1 MKHPLYIY
9 NSLSGRKEQFIPIK
23 PPEVGIY
30 VCGPTVYSDSH
41 LGHARPNIT
50 FDILIRYLRSMDYDV
65 TYVRNITDVGH
76 LEDENLGEGEDRIA
90 KKARQEKIDPMAVVK
105 KYTDSFHNNME
116 LLNVVPPDVEPRA
129 TEHIEEQ
136 IELIKLIDE
145 KGYAYNSNNSIYF
158 DVPQYNSDYNYGI
171 LSGRNLDDMRT
182 NTRDLKGQSEKHHS
196 ADFALWKKAE
206 PKHIMK
212 WPSPWGE
219 GFPGW
224 HLECSAMGARYLGK
238 QFDIHGG
245 GMDLKFP
252 HHECEIAQSTAA
264 NGKPPVKYWMHNN
277 MITINGQKMARSLN
291 NFIKLNELF
300 SGDHELLLHAYSP
313 MTIRFFIL
321 QAHYRGTLDFSND
334 ALIAASK
341 GLARLMKAINTLEGI
356 SPSETSSVDIVPLKE
371 NCFKAINDDLNTPVL
386 IAQLFDGVK
395 IINSVN
401 DGKESLSSSD
411 LEEMRKLYKLFVLE
425 VLGFKEEVAETADGP
440 SDRDIEDLLK
450 ERQEAKLS
458 KDWATADKIRNQLGD
473 MGIIIKDTKDG
484 ATWERS

>member
-1 MKHPLYIY
+1 
-9 NSLSGRKEQFIPIK
+9 
-23 PPEVGIY
+23 
-30 VCGPTVYSDSH
+30 
-41 LGHARPNIT
+41 
-50 FDILIRYLRSMDYDV
+50 
-65 TYVRNITDVGH
+65 
-76 LEDENLGEGEDRIA
+76 
-90 KKARQEKIDPMAVVK
+90 
-105 KYTDSFHNNME
+105 
-116 LLNVVPPDVEPRA
+116 
-129 TEHIEEQ
+129 
-136 IELIKLIDE
+136 
-145 KGYAYNSNNSIYF
+145 
-158 DVPQYNSDYNYGI
+158 
-171 LSGRNLDDMRT
+171 
-182 NTRDLKGQSEKHHS
+182 
-196 ADFALWKKAE
+196 
-206 PKHIMK
+206 
-212 WPSPWGE
+212 
-219 GFPGW
+219 
-224 HLECSAMGARYLGK
+224 MGARYLGK